1 MLCLAVFL
9 PIVAGLLMLACPP
22 KSRGTREFLVE
33 GVTIA
38 TSAIMAYCLM
48 NRSAEPTI
56 AVNLMHGMPMAF
68 HVDGLGGVFAALV
81 AFLWP
86 LATLYGFEYMEHE
99 GGENHFFAL
108 YTITYGVTLGI
119 ATSANILTMYIFYEF
134 LTLATLPL
142 VMHGTS
148 REAVKAGNQY
158 MLYSFFGAAIAFVG
172 VMIIIAFGNG
182 GAFTAGG
189 VLSAAFADKH
199 PLLLRVGYLCAFL
212 GFGVKAAVFPM
223 HAWLPR
229 ASVAP
234 TPVTA
239 LLHAVAVVKAGVFA
253 IMRLTYYSFGAEL
266 LRGTWAQHIAMAL
279 AIITIVYGSTMAVRE
294 HHFKRRLAYSTVS
307 NLSYIIL
314 AATLMTEAGLTAALS
329 HMVFHALMKITL
341 FFCAGA
347 VLVKTGKTRIESLRG
362 FSSVMPFTCVVYTVA
377 ALSLMGTP
385 LLPGFASK
393 WMIGSAAV
401 NSGYVMGYAGV
412 AAILISA
419 VLTAIYL
426 MSVSFFM
433 FFRPLEDSEGLEA
446 GVNYDPTWKMKLPL
460 AVLTVA
466 IVLCGVFSN
475 DIISVLTAVAAGTV

>member
-9 PIVAGLLMLACPP
+9 PIVAGLLLLAFPP
-22 KSRGTREFLVE
+22 KSRGMREFLVE
-33 GVTIA
+33 GVTIV
-38 TSAIMAYCLM
+38 TSLLAAYCLM
-48 NRSAEPTI
+48 NRQAEPTI
-56 AVNLMHGMPMAF
+56 VVYLMKDMPMAF
-68 HVDGLGGVFAALV
+68 HVDGLAGVFTALV

-86 LATLYGFEYMEHE
+86 LAVLYGFEYMEHE

-119 ATSANILTMYIFYEF
+119 ATSANIMTMYIFYEF
-134 LTLATLPL
+134 LTVVTLPL

-148 REAVKAGNQY
+148 AESVKAGKQY
-158 MLYSFFGAAIAFVG
+158 MIYSFFGAAIAFVG

-182 GAFTAGG
+182 GAFTLGG
-189 VLSAAFADKH
+189 VLNAAFADQH
-199 PLLLRVGYLCAFL
+199 PLLLRIGYLCAFL
-212 GFGVKAAVFPM
+212 GFGVKSAVFPL

-239 LLHAVAVVKAGVFA
+239 LLHAVAVVKAGAFA
-253 IMRLTYYSFGAEL
+253 IMRLTYYSFGAAL
-266 LRGTWAQHIAMAL
+266 LAGTWAQHIAIAL
-279 AIITIVYGSTMAVRE
+279 AVITIVYGSTMAVRE

-314 AATLMTEAGLTAALS
+314 AATLMTASGLTAALS

-347 VLVKTGKTRIESLRG
+347 VLVRTHKTRIESLRG
-362 FSSVMPFTCVVYTVA
+362 FSTVMPYVSVVYTVA
-377 ALSLMGTP
+377 ALALMGTP

-401 NSGYVMGYAGV
+401 EGGYVMGYIGV

-433 FFRPLEDSEGLEA
+433 FFRPLEDAEGLVA
-446 GVNYDPTWKMKLPL
+446 GKNYDPTWKMKLPL
-460 AVLTVA
+460 GVLTIA

-475 DIISVLTAVAAGTV
+475 KIISLLAAVAGGAI